1 MTYQELCSFDT
12 LWTAYHR
19 ARRCKRGKK
28 STAPF
33 EYSAIEELL
42 ILSKSLLQGT
52 HQPDPLDAFYIYE
65 PKKRLIQAPTFR
77 DKVVQHALT
86 DYIVYDELARS
97 FTLNTYAAQYGKG
110 THYGLEMLK
119 RHMRT
124 YFLRRKGTD
133 EAARKAAL
141 EPRFPDPDIRALMWR
156 YIDAVDEGLALGHQT
171 SHIYAVFYVSS
182 FMHYVGEKLHLPLAG
197 MYMDDWYV
205 ICPDKATAVEAL
217 RLARLEFAKLG
228 LELNDK
234 TNIFPL
240 QNGIDFCGFH
250 TYLTRTG
257 QVVSKLRYSSIKRMK
272 RRIRLWEKQY
282 AAGEVSREKI
292 MESFTAW
299 EAHAKHGDTKQL
311 RREMRSRL
319 LMALDRADE
328 ARRAAGIPAAR
339 PGPDER
345 RTKRYGTVTFQSGK
359 RQPGEA
365 GGKQQAHQVHQ
376 AGQ

>member
-52 HQPDPLDAFYIYE
+52 HQPGPLDAFYIYE

-124 YFLRRKGTD
+124 YFLRRKG
-133 EAARKAAL
+133 
-141 EPRFPDPDIRALMWR
+141 
-156 YIDAVDEGLALGHQT
+156 
-171 SHIYAVFYVSS
+171 
-182 FMHYVGEKLHLPLAG
+182 
-197 MYMDDWYV
+197 
-205 ICPDKATAVEAL
+205 
-217 RLARLEFAKLG
+217 
-228 LELNDK
+228 
-234 TNIFPL
+234 
-240 QNGIDFCGFH
+240 
-250 TYLTRTG
+250 
-257 QVVSKLRYSSIKRMK
+257 
-272 RRIRLWEKQY
+272 
-282 AAGEVSREKI
+282 
-292 MESFTAW
+292 
-299 EAHAKHGDTKQL
+299 
-311 RREMRSRL
+311 
-319 LMALDRADE
+319 ADE

>member
-1 MTYQELCSFDT
+1 MTYQELCSFGT

-52 HQPDPLDAFYIYE
+52 HQPDPLDAFYIFE

-124 YFLRRKGTD
+124 YFLRRKGAD
-133 EAARKAAL
+133 EAARKAAGLPHRPMEEWDYAEGWVIKGDIRHFFQSIDHRRLKAAL

-217 RLARLEFAKLG
+217 RLARLEL
-228 LELNDK
+228 
-234 TNIFPL
+234 P
-240 QNGIDFCGFH
+240 
-250 TYLTRTG
+250 
-257 QVVSKLRYSSIKRMK
+257 S
-272 RRIRLWEKQY
+272 W
-282 AAGEVSREKI
+282 
-292 MESFTAW
+292 AW
-299 EAHAKHGDTKQL
+299 
-311 RREMRSRL
+311 S
-319 LMALDRADE
+319 
-328 ARRAAGIPAAR
+328 
-339 PGPDER
+339 
-345 RTKRYGTVTFQSGK
+345 
-359 RQPGEA
+359 
-365 GGKQQAHQVHQ
+365 
-376 AGQ
+376 

>member
-124 YFLRRKGTD
+124 YFLRRKGAD
-133 EAARKAAL
+133 EAARKAAGLPHRPMEEWDYAEGWVIKGDIRHFFQSIDHRRLKAAL

-182 FMHYVGEKLHLPLAG
+182 FMHYMGEKLHLPLAG

-217 RLARLEFAKLG
+217 RLARLEFA
-228 LELNDK
+228 N
-234 TNIFPL
+234 
-240 QNGIDFCGFH
+240 
-250 TYLTRTG
+250 
-257 QVVSKLRYSSIKRMK
+257 IKRMK